1 MANVKTA
8 MEYAAKIDREAM
20 EGRLKTTV
28 DKNEGALYENKVRE
42 NAIVFTKEGGDWVMR
57 ITRDCISVNDN
68 VSVDDA
74 AQAVVTAIGRY
85 LNKSKW
91 VGMTEEE
98 VNSIY
103 KVVEKVVGE
112 HWENGGTKLMFPFT
126 LYEALEAKLRSRNG
140 G

>member
-1 MANVKTA
+1 
-8 MEYAAKIDREAM
+8 
-20 EGRLKTTV
+20 V
-28 DKNEGALYENKVRE
+28 DKNEGAHYKNDAQE
-42 NAIVFTKEGGDWVMR
+42 NAIVFTKEGGEWVMR
-57 ITRDCISVNDN
+57 ITQDCISVNYN

-74 AQAVVTAIGRY
+74 AQAVVAAIGRY

-91 VGMTEEE
+91 VSLTEEE